1 MYIREIR
8 ELDDE
13 KLLDALEDQ
22 KEALFNLRFQK
33 AFNQLEDQNAIRRA
47 RRDIARIQTV
57 IRERE
62 IARKQE
68 GK

>member
-8 ELDDE
+8 ALSDE
-13 KLLDALEDQ
+13 ELLDALEDQ

-33 AFNQLEDQNAIRRA
+33 AFNQLEDQNAIRRT
-47 RRDIARIQTV
+47 RRDIARILMV

-62 IARKQE
+62 IARQQG